1 MGICPNYDTVV
12 HIVFSILHFPQEPL
26 FLLFVILQVYL
37 LALHFTPRFHSEKRG
52 GVLDIPLLVTGIPDT
67 HFTGLTDSL
76 TRPD

>member
-12 HIVFSILHFPQEPL
+12 LIVSFLYFPQEQL

-52 GVLDIPLLVTGIPDT
+52 GVLDIPLLLTGLPDSP
-67 HFTGLTDSL
+67 FTGLPQSI
-76 TRPD
+76 TRP

>member
-1 MGICPNYDTVV
+1 
-12 HIVFSILHFPQEPL
+12 L
-26 FLLFVILQVYL
+26 FLFFVTLQVYFFP
-37 LALHFTPRFHSEKRG
+37 LHFTPRLHSEKRG